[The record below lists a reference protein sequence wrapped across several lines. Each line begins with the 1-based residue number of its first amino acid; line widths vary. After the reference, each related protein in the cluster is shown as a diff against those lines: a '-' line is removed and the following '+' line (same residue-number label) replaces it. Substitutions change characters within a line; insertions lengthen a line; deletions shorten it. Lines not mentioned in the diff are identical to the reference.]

1 MARKIVAV
9 PFVYEADVRPPR
21 ARNTRTVRIR
31 DEIGV
36 VVRDLAPEDFPVA
49 LRAAEAG
56 NTHYGQVDD
65 IRWDGL
71 SLYVPH
77 VYETVHSRE
86 HLDAGCLDQLAA
98 PDVHSPFSGALCP
111 GHFGPPAV
119 RLAEVHGAIVS
130 DTREAGQCA
139 SPPSPHGR

>member
-1 MARKIVAV
+1 MPAPLAIGQNLHAEGLAVPFGLRQYAADRTGSVTMARKIVAV

-65 IRWDGL
+65 IRWDG
-71 SLYVPH
+71 
-77 VYETVHSRE
+77 
-86 HLDAGCLDQLAA
+86 
-98 PDVHSPFSGALCP
+98 
-111 GHFGPPAV
+111 
-119 RLAEVHGAIVS
+119 
-130 DTREAGQCA
+130 
-139 SPPSPHGR
+139 